1 MKLTFGQDFERQW
14 WLLLVCFDL
23 KWGLV
28 AQGEQENSRETF
40 SVESY
45 PLKCH
50 SQTHLAIE
58 RAIKSFGQMFRFGE
72 KYIIKSVFKNW
83 KLFSLLECIV
93 LWHPNQVHWN
103 VVLLHKNC
111 KKGFFLFCQSLWS
124 VIIFANPNLQS
135 SHCLGFEDDCASR
148 PDRSCTNR
156 YELWSIM
163 LHPIFIVRFSLF
175 FFVRLFE
182 ILILSNKWIWLKIIF
197 PENHRLLIV
206 LSLFFLRKPLWNPN
220 TLK

>member
-1 MKLTFGQDFERQW
+1 MAIVSVFWFKMRIGCTRWAREFPWNVFRRKL
-14 WLLLVCFDL
+14 
-23 KWGLV
+23 
-28 AQGEQENSRETF
+28 S
-40 SVESY
+40 
-45 PLKCH
+45 LKCH

-156 YELWSIM
+156 YELWTNYTTSYFHCSIFC
-163 LHPIFIVRFSLF
+163 LFSL
-175 FFVRLFE
+175 
-182 ILILSNKWIWLKIIF
+182 
-197 PENHRLLIV
+197 
-206 LSLFFLRKPLWNPN
+206 
-220 TLK
+220 